1 MNAFFIIAGAVATII
16 GIIAFAVLF
25 CVFIYVRV
33 LGYPLY
39 LYFEKDKK
47 KDDIGFRDRGHG
59 ED

>member
-33 LGYPLY
+33 LGVLGRPLHQ
-39 LYFEKDKK
+39 YFKK
-47 KDDIGFRDRGHG
+47 RDDDDT
-59 ED
+59 EL

>member
-33 LGYPLY
+33 LGYPLH
-39 LYFEKDKK
+39 LYFKK
-47 KDDIGFRDRGHG
+47 RDDDDT
-59 ED
+59 EL

>member
-16 GIIAFAVLF
+16 GILAFAVLF

-33 LGYPLY
+33 LGYPLH

-47 KDDIGFRDRGHG
+47 KDDT
-59 ED
+59 EL